1 MPLFSPLVVVGPT
14 AVNPGMPLDQDG
26 NPFTYI
32 ESGDTINVNI
42 TSTITSGKVI
52 SCLGVQAD
60 F

>member
-1 MPLFSPLVVVGPT
+1 MQDGSPFT
-14 AVNPGMPLDQDG
+14 YQDG

-32 ESGDTINVNI
+32 ESGDTIKVNI

-52 SCLGVQAD
+52 SCSGVKAD